1 MSASERTDGKSRVDS
16 HAVEGAVPS
25 TTLLRETEDF
35 IMSEKK
41 NVTANNAQTALTTG
55 GFAALANAGALNDAT
70 EDLAGLELT
79 FDRIKIPAG
88 GSTAFEI
95 PDGDGDDMSMV
106 KEIIGVILLHHPAY
120 AYYKEKYTGGSNPPD
135 CGSFDG
141 ITGNGN
147 PGGICA
153 TCPLNQFGSGEGQSK
168 ACKNRRMIYV
178 LMEGELFPM
187 VLSLPTGSLKEFTKY
202 LKRQL
207 SKGRKLNQIVTRI
220 SLKKAT
226 NSSGI
231 AFSQAVFALDRVL
244 NEEERAAIDVMTA
257 SVKNYAANLTMAAL
271 ADANDDVPFVDA
283 ETGEVIEPLKK

>member
-1 MSASERTDGKSRVDS
+1 MSE
-16 HAVEGAVPS
+16 
-25 TTLLRETEDF
+25 
-35 IMSEKK
+35 EKK
-41 NVTANNAQTALTTG
+41 NKATEVAVTS
-55 GFAALANAGALNDAT
+55 GFAALANAGVLNDAT
-70 EDLAGLELT
+70 EDLAGLDLT

-95 PDGDGDDMSMV
+95 PDGDSEEVNMV
-106 KEIIGVILLHHPAY
+106 KEIVGVILLHHPAY

-141 ITGNGN
+141 VTGTGD
-147 PGGICA
+147 PGGACA
-153 TCPLNQFGSGEGQSK
+153 TCPLNQFGSGDGQSK

-207 SKGRKLNQIVTRI
+207 SKGRKLNQIVTKI

-226 NSSGI
+226 NNSGI
-231 AFSQAVFALDRVL
+231 AFSQAVFTFDRVL
-244 NEEERAAIDVMTA
+244 NEEEKAAVAVMTE

-271 ADANDDVPFVDA
+271 AGVDEDASFVDA